1 MFGKKNKEEK
11 PAKQS
16 QWDIEKRRVA
26 GEHMAGLP
34 LPQAAFCLITF
45 EENCVSFFSGGST
58 FNLNYEKISAMN
70 LSTSTEIESAY
81 ISSVGGAV
89 AGAAL
94 FGPLGALVGGRT
106 KEKKVKKVEH
116 YMIFTY
122 LKDGRIDYIS
132 VKVQENHVTKAA
144 KLVDQYRSHISQQG
158 SVTEL

>member
-1 MFGKKNKEEK
+1 
-11 PAKQS
+11 
-16 QWDIEKRRVA
+16 
-26 GEHMAGLP
+26 
-34 LPQAAFCLITF
+34 
-45 EENCVSFFSGGST
+45 
-58 FNLNYEKISAMN
+58 MN

-158 SVTEL
+158 SVSEL